1 MRRPSLFSPVCS
13 LLVGIHSD
21 RGECTGASARTPEV
35 YATSNALDLSQL
47 QEGKLVHLICVRLM
61 PTCELRPGNSIEVAV
76 DLEARSS
83 SSTAARRWVESH
95 TPVFADSSTELR
107 VTLPRAA
114 RATFSIGFFH
124 SKGVLTVTLPPTCR
138 IEIGSASGDVTI
150 TGDGTLAAPVHIKTA
165 SGDVHVDGG
174 VGQLIVETA
183 SGNVRVRS
191 VEIDLLQVQTASAT
205 CVWSPVPTRSRSTP
219 PLAT

>member
-1 MRRPSLFSPVCS
+1 MRRLSPLVCS
-13 LLVGIHSD
+13 LLAVALIGCVPRPRGPLSLHESHSFPV
-21 RGECTGASARTPEV
+21 A
-35 YATSNALDLSQL
+35 
-47 QEGKLVHLICVRLM
+47 EGKLVHLDLRSLDVDLRVRAG
-61 PTCELRPGNSIEVAV
+61 TCIEVAV
-76 DLEARSS
+76 DIEARSS

-95 TPVFADSSTELR
+95 TPVFADSPAELR

-138 IEIGSASGDVTI
+138 IEVGSASGDVTI
-150 TGDGTLAAPVHIKTA
+150 SGEGKLTAPVHIKTA

-183 SGNVRVRS
+183 SGDVRVRR
-191 VEIDLLQVQTASAT
+191 VELDLLQAQTASGDVRLESGARKVAVDT
-205 CVWSPVPTRSRSTP
+205 ASGDVR
-219 PLAT
+219 LEA